1 MNINYRKKSIFL
13 FLGLLTALIFASCG
27 KPKDQVSNSGMF
39 QSRDSLKPVVKY
51 LEGSSKMIDIVA
63 MNDYYIVQ
71 NEVEAHEKQLAV
83 YDKKTLKYLYS
94 FVVKGHGNN
103 EIIAL
108 DMLQNPKGDT
118 LEVIDQAKYKIVKYK
133 IGREQAK
140 ILGDLFLD
148 IPTIGPLQEI
158 YRLNDSVIIYNDLDW
173 TLNTLNTKNN
183 KIISTYNVR
192 ESLGLELE
200 EKQKELANFHF
211 AFYNNKLCLGF
222 RHINALTLG
231 KVDDMGKIDIANM
244 EEVKSKMDKSDERI
258 YYWFVDMN
266 KDYVLAQ
273 YMGYNPGF
281 ISRAASIKLFAPKY
295 EMEIY
300 SSNLKPYKHVIPKV
314 DILRCKIAKNR
325 RNIYSWNPMDDNANI
340 LKFSY

>member
-1 MNINYRKKSIFL
+1 MNNNYSIKSVF
-13 FLGLLTALIFASCG
+13 FFCGLLTALIFASCG
-27 KPKDQVSNSGMF
+27 KPKNHVSNRDMF
-39 QSRDSLKPVVKY
+39 QSRDTLNAVVKY

-94 FVVKGHGNN
+94 FIVKGHGNN
-103 EIIAL
+103 EVIAL

-118 LEVIDQAKYKIVKYK
+118 LEVIDQAKYKIFKYQVGK
-133 IGREQAK
+133 DKAK
-140 ILGDLFLD
+140 LLGDLFLD
-148 IPTIGPLQEI
+148 IPTIGPLQEV

-183 KIISTYNVR
+183 KIISTYNVCD
-192 ESLGLELE
+192 SLGLEE
-200 EKQKELANFHF
+200 ENKDFADFHF

-231 KVDDMGKIDIANM
+231 KVDDMGKIDIANIK
-244 EEVKSKMDKSDERI
+244 EIKSKIDKSDERI

-266 KDYVLAQ
+266 KNHILAQ

-300 SSNLKPYKHVIPKV
+300 SSNLKPYRHVIPKE
-314 DILRCKIAKNR
+314 DILRCKIAKDGR
-325 RNIYSWNPMDDNANI
+325 SIYSWDPMDDNSNI